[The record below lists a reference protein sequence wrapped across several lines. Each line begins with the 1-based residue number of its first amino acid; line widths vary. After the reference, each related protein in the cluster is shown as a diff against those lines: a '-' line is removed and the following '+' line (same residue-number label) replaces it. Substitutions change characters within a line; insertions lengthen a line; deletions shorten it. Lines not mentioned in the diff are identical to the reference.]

1 VKQLDKNL
9 ILKAINPKENRK
21 QVIEDFEE
29 YEKIYE
35 DTIREAEKLYK
46 AEIAKLS
53 KNFNEQNVL
62 DEEITQFDST
72 LMLALGAFVFTQAA
86 SLAYSK
92 LARAIPDN
100 PELINGLAS
109 KFAQERG
116 AVLVEGIS
124 KQTQLAL
131 RETIGNGIRT
141 GASVS
146 EIAKRVKDNIG
157 LDTRGARAVENLRN
171 NLSTKGISQ
180 SKINKQVSDYSAKL
194 LNQRAQLIAQTEVQT
209 AIETAKLEVWKST
222 GTPTPVQWI
231 TDAQPCVKCAPS
243 ANDIVLAG
251 QYFQTSMGAYQSPPI
266 HPNCRCQLHPVQST
280 T

>member
-1 VKQLDKNL
+1 MKQSDNNL
-9 ILKAINPKENRK
+9 ILKAINPKENR
-21 QVIEDFEE
+21 QSVIEDFEE

-46 AEIAKLS
+46 QEIAKLAKAFS
-53 KNFNEQNVL
+53 EEDVL
-62 DEEITQFDST
+62 DEEVAEFDST

-100 PELINGLAS
+100 PDLINGLAS

-131 RETIGNGIRT
+131 RETIGNGLRT

-146 EIAKRVKDNIG
+146 DIAKRVKDNIG

-171 NLSTKGISQ
+171 SLSTKGLSQ
-180 SKINKQVSDYSAKL
+180 TKINKQVSDYSARL
-194 LNQRAQLIAQTEVQT
+194 LNARAQLIAQTEVHT

-222 GTPTPVQWI
+222 GTPIEVQWI
-231 TDAQPCVKCAPS
+231 TDVQPCVKCAPS

-251 QYFQTSMGAYQSPPI
+251 EYFQTTMGAYQSPPI

-280 T
+280 I